1 MFNYI
6 LTAIISCV
14 LFLIVQ
20 YYINNYASETQ
31 KHTFNTGNNKI
42 FVFGGL
48 IIVASICVYFY
59 TSNISQIVNN
69 TNNTNVSS
77 NILKSMTDKE
87 SLQQFETEFIN
98 SIKDQEVDVGITP
111 F

>member
-6 LTAIISCV
+6 LTVVISCL
-14 LFLIVQ
+14 LFLVVQ

-31 KHTFNTGNNKI
+31 KHTFNSGSNKI
-42 FVFGGL
+42 FIFGGL
-48 IIVASICVYFY
+48 IAVTSVCVYFY
-59 TSNISQIVNN
+59 NSNISNIININN
-69 TNNTNVSS
+69 ESS
-77 NILKSMTDKE
+77 NVVKSVTDKE

-98 SIKDQEVDVGITP
+98 SIKNQEVDVGITP

>member
-6 LTAIISCV
+6 LTAVISCV

-31 KHTFNTGNNKI
+31 KNTFNSGSNKI
-42 FVFGGL
+42 FIFGGL
-48 IIVASICVYFY
+48 ISIVSICVYFY
-59 TSNISQIVNN
+59 NSNISTIININ
-69 TNNTNVSS
+69 DSGTS
-77 NILKSMTDKE
+77 ILKSVTDKE

-98 SIKDQEVDVGITP
+98 SIKNQEVDVGITP